1 VAILPF
7 LTSINGK
14 KQLKMSSPGNMYV
27 LVKHL

>member
-1 VAILPF
+1 MI